1 MIFFKIFKMKNNNGK
16 ESLLIR
22 LKYANYNVIY
32 QTFNKYTISINKEI
46 LMAIIQ
52 TFQIISLTINNPV
65 KSKLNNNIVK
75 TIMERKK
82 IL

>member
-1 MIFFKIFKMKNNNGK
+1 
-16 ESLLIR
+16 
-22 LKYANYNVIY
+22 
-32 QTFNKYTISINKEI
+32 
-46 LMAIIQ
+46 MAIIQ

>member
-1 MIFFKIFKMKNNNGK
+1 MKNNNGK
-16 ESLLIR
+16 KSLLIR

>member
-1 MIFFKIFKMKNNNGK
+1 MKNNNGK
-16 ESLLIR
+16 KSLLIR

-65 KSKLNNNIVK
+65 K
-75 TIMERKK
+75 
-82 IL
+82 